1 VRESDA
7 LATRSGGALDDIL
20 ARIGDSGG
28 EVRTIAAM
36 AEAQARGGEDV
47 GRAVA
52 EVDAIAR
59 ETAQGM
65 AESAHAVAGLSRL
78 AGELQH
84 VMDGMTC
91 DDGGQPPRDGEES

>member
-1 VRESDA
+1 
-7 LATRSGGALDDIL
+7 
-20 ARIGDSGG
+20 
-28 EVRTIAAM
+28 EVRAIAAM

-65 AESAHAVAGLSRL
+65 TESADAVAGLSRL